1 VSLLGAAK
9 IQTFVP
15 TVDAVRSRAF
25 YEGVLGLRFVADD
38 SFALVF
44 ELEGAQLRIQK
55 VREFT
60 PHPFTSLGWMVADI
74 EAAVRELGRRGVAF
88 ERYGFAEQDAL
99 GIWTT
104 PGARVAWFKDPDGNL
119 LSVAQ
124 LG

>member
-1 VSLLGAAK
+1 MLVSARV
-9 IQTFVP
+9 QTFVP
-15 TVDAVRSRAF
+15 TTDATRARAF
-25 YEGVLGLRFVADD
+25 YEGTLGLHFVADD

-60 PHPFTSLGWMVADI
+60 PHPFTSLGWMVPDI
-74 EAAVRELGRRGVAF
+74 EVTVRELGGRGVVF
-88 ERYGFAEQDAL
+88 ERYSFVPQDDL